1 MWLCCG
7 QDVWGMC
14 PIWELEI
21 TFESEHKIMMN
32 RAEEE
37 LLLLLLLLL
46 PLPPRRDQFHEIGT
60 RGGSV
65 TKYKIGIPDILY
77 MSRMLYAGQSA
88 REIVTFL
95 IDF

>member
-1 MWLCCG
+1 MDCLQLQFLPDPNFENICRAEAAVWLCCG

-37 LLLLLLLLL
+37 L
-46 PLPPRRDQFHEIGT
+46 PAAAAAAP
-60 RGGSV
+60 
-65 TKYKIGIPDILY
+65 
-77 MSRMLYAGQSA
+77 
-88 REIVTFL
+88 
-95 IDF
+95 

>member
-37 LLLLLLLLL
+37 L
-46 PLPPRRDQFHEIGT
+46 PTAAAAAAAAP
-60 RGGSV
+60 
-65 TKYKIGIPDILY
+65 
-77 MSRMLYAGQSA
+77 
-88 REIVTFL
+88 
-95 IDF
+95 

>member
-37 LLLLLLLLL
+37 LLLL
-46 PLPPRRDQFHEIGT
+46 PLPRRDQFHEIGT
-60 RGGSV
+60 QGGSV
-65 TKYKIGIPDILY
+65 TKYKIGIPDIL
-77 MSRMLYAGQSA
+77 
-88 REIVTFL
+88 
-95 IDF
+95 

>member
-14 PIWELEI
+14 PIWGLEI

-37 LLLLLLLLL
+37 L
-46 PLPPRRDQFHEIGT
+46 PTAAAAAAP
-60 RGGSV
+60 
-65 TKYKIGIPDILY
+65 
-77 MSRMLYAGQSA
+77 
-88 REIVTFL
+88 
-95 IDF
+95 